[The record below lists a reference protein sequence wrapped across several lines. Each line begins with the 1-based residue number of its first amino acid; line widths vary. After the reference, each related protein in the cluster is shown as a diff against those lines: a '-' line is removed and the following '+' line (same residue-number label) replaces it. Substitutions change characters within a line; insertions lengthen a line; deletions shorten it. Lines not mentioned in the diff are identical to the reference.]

1 MTIVIARNNYV
12 PKHFYYVVHHHVT
25 PLKKSPVKVTLVT
38 ESRCGTL

>member
-1 MTIVIARNNYV
+1 MTNVIAGKYYV
-12 PKHFYYVVHHHVT
+12 SKHFYYVVSHHVT